1 MSATS
6 MFQADILPPM
16 LPEPHPPL
24 VQRGKFRHFD
34 GTPAVF
40 FDLASMRR
48 CKDQRPK
55 HQMQIVQFSQKCTK
69 VVENMTKID
78 RIQPIHSIKLT
89 IYFVINVSQLGWVCY
104 FLKHPNIQFIE
115 RYCYQWYLATFKS
128 GNWIYNG
135 PSSRLKS
142 ALYI

>member
-1 MSATS
+1 MSA

-24 VQRGKFRHFD
+24 VQRGEFRHFD

-40 FDLASMRR
+40 GSGVDSAM
-48 CKDQRPK
+48 QRSKAEAPNVNCSIFTK
-55 HQMQIVQFSQKCTK
+55 MHQSCGEDDEDRPDTADTFNQIK
-69 VVENMTKID
+69 
-78 RIQPIHSIKLT
+78 

-104 FLKHPNIQFIE
+104 FFKHPEIQFLE

-128 GNWIYNG
+128 GNMAHLVVSNRHYTF
-135 PSSRLKS
+135 KS
-142 ALYI
+142 KSF